1 MYQYIG
7 CLCKLKKD
15 NYPSTEHRIPEVLV
29 TEDTGITGALRVAQ
43 IGYGTNYSTGDILFG
58 DNIFVE
64 SWNTYPAL
72 VEDLDILYKVS
83 EDILKDVLVESR
95 KQMLYIDPKSK
106 LYQFRKEEIRISNFF
121 GKVGAC
127 KALSIIDKA

>member
-1 MYQYIG
+1 MHQYIG
-7 CLCKLKKD
+7 YLCRLKKD

-29 TEDTGITGALRVAQ
+29 TEDTGIAGAVRVAQ
-43 IGYGTNYSTGDILFG
+43 IGYGTNYSTGDILLD
-58 DNIFVE
+58 DNLFVE

-72 VEDLDILYKVS
+72 ADDLDILYKVS
-83 EDILKDVLVESR
+83 EDILKDVLIESE
-95 KQMLYIDPKSK
+95 KQMLYIDQKSK
-106 LYQFRKEEIRISNFF
+106 LYQFRKEEIRVSSFF